1 MIAYAITSP
10 QTLRFDDRLRAD
22 LERFASRADWLLYRD
37 KGNPDY
43 QENARLLADSLSGM
57 PLRLFLHDDW
67 RLAAELRLA
76 VHFSA
81 RGIVGLEAA
90 KEAGLYTVA
99 STHSIEEALG
109 LVDRGIN
116 AVTLSPIF
124 PTPGKGTPLGLRY
137 LLRALEEL
145 PVPVIALGGI
155 VEEERIEAMRRLGIF
170 GFASIRYFTP

>member
-1 MIAYAITSP
+1 MIAYAITSS
-10 QTLRFDDRLRAD
+10 QTLHFDDRFRAD

-43 QENARLLADSLSGM
+43 RKNARLLAESLSGM

-67 RLAAELRLA
+67 RLAAELGLA
-76 VHFSA
+76 VHFST
-81 RGIVGLEAA
+81 RGIAGLEGA
-90 KEAGLYTVA
+90 KDAGLYTVA
-99 STHSIEEALG
+99 STHSIQEALG
-109 LVDRGIN
+109 LADRDID

-124 PTPGKGTPLGLRY
+124 ATPGKGTPLGLEY

-155 VEEERIEAMRRLGIF
+155 VDEEKIEALRRAGIF
-170 GFASIRYFTP
+170 GFASIRYFAP